1 MDYIS
6 GPYSITFPVNVT
18 RVEFNIEIINDN
30 LYEGNEDFML
40 AFDQSSLPTGFF
52 LGNITQSTV
61 TIVQVDR
68 KL

>member
-30 LYEGNEDFML
+30 LYEGNGDFML

-52 LGNITQSTV
+52 LGNINQATV
-61 TIVQVDR
+61 IIEEDDC

>member
-18 RVEFNIEIINDN
+18 RVEFNIEIFNDN